1 MKKAFFVFSM
11 IAAVFACAKS
21 GGEKKPPMDGAT
33 IYKKYCVVCHG
44 VDGKLGVA
52 NAKILPAST
61 LSEAERIEVV
71 TNGRNTMTP
80 FKDILSP
87 EEIKA
92 VVQHTLTLK

>member
-1 MKKAFFVFSM
+1 MKKAVLLFSM
-11 IAAVFACAKS
+11 MVAVFACAKS
-21 GGEKKPPMDGAT
+21 GGEKKAPMDGVA
-33 IYKKYCVVCHG
+33 IFKKYCVVCHG

-52 NAKILPAST
+52 NAKDLTAST
-61 LSEAERIEVV
+61 LSEAERIAIV

-87 EEIKA
+87 EEIKL